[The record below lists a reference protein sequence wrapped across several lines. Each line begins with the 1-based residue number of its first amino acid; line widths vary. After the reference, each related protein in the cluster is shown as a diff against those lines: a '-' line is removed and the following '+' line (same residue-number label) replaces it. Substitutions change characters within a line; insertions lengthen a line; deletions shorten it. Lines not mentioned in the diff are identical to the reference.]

1 MDDNAIFNLIIDCD
15 IFLRYSWTFLTI
27 LLYPGYWF
35 FIRRR
40 RVIAKVFAE
49 LFHVENTW
57 AGTLVTFLFFCAVSF
72 TLLPTKLRRWVCAR
86 PIMFKA
92 ERMTS
97 EHINYLPRNPMWSPL
112 QLSFLNCHYHCM
124 QLYIYI

>member
-57 AGTLVTFLFFCAVSF
+57 AGTLVTFLFLCAVSF
-72 TLLPTKLRRWVCAR
+72 TFLPSKLRRWICAR

-92 ERMTS
+92 ERMIS
-97 EHINYLPRNPMWSPL
+97 EHINYLPRNHKMV
-112 QLSFLNCHYHCM
+112 SFSTTKLNC
-124 QLYIYI
+124 